1 MLNHSVVSDFVTPW
15 TVAHQAPVVGY
26 RGNFHRNFQA
36 RQEYWSGLL
45 FPTSGDLPNLGIEL
59 VSPRSPALAGRLF
72 TTASPGKPEE
82 GGGGITQLAPHSQ
95 PPLNPMGGPCL
106 MQ

>member
-1 MLNHSVVSDFVTPW
+1 MLSHIQLFTNPW
-15 TVAHQAPVVGY
+15 TIAHQVPLSVE
-26 RGNFHRNFQA
+26 FSK
-36 RQEYWSGLL
+36 QEYWSGLL
-45 FPTSGDLPNLGIEL
+45 FPTPGDLPNLGIEL